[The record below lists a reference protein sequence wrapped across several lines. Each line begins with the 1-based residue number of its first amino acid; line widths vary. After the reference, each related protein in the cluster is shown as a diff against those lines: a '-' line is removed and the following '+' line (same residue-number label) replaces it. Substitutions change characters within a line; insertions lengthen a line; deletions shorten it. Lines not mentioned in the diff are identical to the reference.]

1 MERVPQKNP
10 DIIWK
15 DVKGETILLNPVSG
29 KYFGLNKVGRAF
41 WEKIDGA
48 RSLPDIAELLLKDF
62 DVEKERLLK
71 DLENLI
77 VYLKKR
83 NRIRKEKG

>member
-1 MERVPQKNP
+1 MERVLIKNP
-10 DIIWK
+10 DIISK
-15 DVKGETILLNPVSG
+15 DVKGETILLNSVSG

-41 WEKIDGA
+41 WEKIDGT

-77 VYLKKR
+77 LTLKE
-83 NRIRKEKG
+83 NNLINFG